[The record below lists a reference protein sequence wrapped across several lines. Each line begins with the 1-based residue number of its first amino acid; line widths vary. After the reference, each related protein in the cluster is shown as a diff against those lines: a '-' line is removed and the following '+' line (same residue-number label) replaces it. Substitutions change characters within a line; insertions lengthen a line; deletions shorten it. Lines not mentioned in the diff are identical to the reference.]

1 MNIWNFLV
9 GALLT
14 VLPRRSKSRIE
25 FRIERRWQAW
35 QLNIVADTA
44 YYQNFSLKVQ
54 VQKEQKEKKSIWEM
68 KSKTATTDR
77 LSRQNGT
84 CQPVIE
90 VTDVYIKIG
99 EMVGNHCI
107 RKRSYHCKTTQ
118 QTSVWSRHPVAEE
131 LEKGRFTY
139 DIMRR
144 SIPNTERGIQALWVC
159 WPGGGGC

>member
-1 MNIWNFLV
+1 MKLFGWGLAYCTSEKIQESHRIPYWAQMAGV
-9 GALLT
+9 ATEHCCRHCLLPKFFIT
-14 VLPRRSKSRIE
+14 SSSAKRTE
-25 FRIERRWQAW
+25 G
-35 QLNIVADTA
+35 
-44 YYQNFSLKVQ
+44 
-54 VQKEQKEKKSIWEM
+54 KKSIWEM

-118 QTSVWSRHPVAEE
+118 KTSVWSRHPVAEE

-139 DIMRR
+139 DIMRK